1 MTLYTA
7 LVASM
12 YKEICKLEAK
22 LEIMIYLLEEA
33 QRLQGVEIQF
43 VRLPTLVQTHQP
55 PGPLKHAGV
64 GHILHHLHIT

>member
-1 MTLYTA
+1 M
-7 LVASM
+7 
-12 YKEICKLEAK
+12 I
-22 LEIMIYLLEEA
+22 IYLLEEA